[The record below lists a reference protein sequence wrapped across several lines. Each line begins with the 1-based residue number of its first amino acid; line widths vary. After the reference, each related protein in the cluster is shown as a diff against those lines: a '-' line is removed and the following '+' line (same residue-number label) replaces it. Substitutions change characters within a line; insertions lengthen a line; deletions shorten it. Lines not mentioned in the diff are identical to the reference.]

1 MIPLRDN
8 IPSRRTPFV
17 NYLLLAANVLV
28 FIWELSMGP
37 SLQPAIETFA
47 AVPAEFFET
56 SGVDRWAPL
65 FTSMFMHG
73 GFWHLGSN
81 MIALYIFG
89 DNVEDAMGHGRYL
102 FFYLLAGVIA
112 SLTHIFL
119 AAESTIPIV
128 GASGAIA
135 GVLAAYFVMFPQASV
150 DTLVFLFYIITTIR
164 IPAIVYLGFW
174 FLSQVFNGVFA
185 LTTATVQTG
194 GGVAWWAHIGG
205 FVAGLILVFVFRRKE
220 RIQQR
225 YQGLN
230 RY

>member
-1 MIPLRDN
+1 
-8 IPSRRTPFV
+8 
-17 NYLLLAANVLV
+17 
-28 FIWELSMGP
+28 MGA
-37 SLQPAIETFA
+37 SLQPAIEMFA
-47 AVPAEFFET
+47 VVPAEFFQT
-56 SGVDRWAPL
+56 NGLDRWLPFL
-65 FTSMFMHG
+65 SSMFMHG

-102 FFYLLAGVIA
+102 VFYLLAGTIA

-119 AAESTIPIV
+119 AAQSTVPIV

-135 GVLAAYFVMFPQASV
+135 GVLAAYLVMYPQASV

-205 FVAGLILVFVFRRKE
+205 FVAGLILVFIFRQNEPPRP
-220 RIQQR
+220 R
-225 YQGLN
+225 YDKQG
-230 RY
+230 RYRAW